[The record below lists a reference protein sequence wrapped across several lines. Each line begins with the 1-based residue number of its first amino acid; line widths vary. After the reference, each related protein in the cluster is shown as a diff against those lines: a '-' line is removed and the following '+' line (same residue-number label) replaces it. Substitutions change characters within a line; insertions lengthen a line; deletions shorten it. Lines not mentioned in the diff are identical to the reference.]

1 MFRNLTS
8 RLLLSVV
15 IIVLCGS
22 SVWADFEAGT
32 TAWNAGRTTEALT
45 QWQAAARGGDAR
57 AMLALGRA
65 YVKGLGV
72 PQDYIE
78 AHKWLN
84 LAAGQGNVEAA
95 AEREALAAKM
105 TPQQIALAQE
115 HARSWRSGATVDT
128 PKPADDSPTAAASP
142 VAGPP
147 PPHAIREAQAL
158 MAALGYKP
166 GPADG
171 RWGARTG
178 RAYAAFLR
186 DAGLPPGDVLTP
198 DALRA
203 MRAVAKRRNV
213 APPPPTQR
221 KPSPPPVD
229 LHRLVAS
236 GDIDRLKAALEGGA
250 DANARDG
257 TGWTPLMRAADKGHA
272 LLVPML
278 LKAGADANLR
288 APDGATALFMATLG
302 GHAEIIAALMKAGAD
317 HSIKGPQGKT
327 AVDVARLKFG
337 NYFHA
342 RERGVDQAVLELLK
356 VGGIPTEDAVE
367 VINQL
372 YTKCGMFTFPDAHET
387 ERHTKQSAERVDAD
401 TIKFVWQYYG
411 EDRRISYN
419 KSGRLKRLEATV
431 DLRLNLL
438 RVKMHPAAEKK
449 RPGVILTPNYGFPYK
464 NVGRGKDG
472 TLKRIFLRTCDDDM
486 ARELA
491 QILGEYAQ
499 L

>member
-1 MFRNLTS
+1 MLHNLTS
-8 RLLLSVV
+8 RLFLSVA
-15 IIVLCGS
+15 IIALCGS
-22 SVWADFEAGT
+22 SAWADFEAGT

-72 PQDYIE
+72 PQDYVE

-84 LAAGQGNVEAA
+84 LAAGQGNAEAA
-95 AEREALAAKM
+95 TEREALASKM
-105 TPQQIALAQE
+105 VPQQIAMAQDR
-115 HARSWRSGATVDT
+115 ARSWRSGATVDT

-288 APDGATALFMATLG
+288 APDGATALLMATLG
-302 GHAEIIAALMKAGAD
+302 GHAEIIAALMKARAD

-342 RERGVDQAVLELLK
+342 LQRGVDQAVLELLK
-356 VGGIPTEDAVE
+356 TGGIPTEDTVE
-367 VINQL
+367 VINEL
-372 YTKCGMFTFPDAHET
+372 FTSCGMFTWRDAHES
-387 ERHTKQSAERVDAD
+387 QSHYRISADRVDAD
-401 TIKFVWQYYG
+401 TIKFVWQFYG
-411 EDRRISYN
+411 KDRRMSYT
-419 KSGRLKRLEATV
+419 KFGIPRRWEGTV
-431 DLRLNLL
+431 NLSHNLL
-438 RVKMHPAAEKK
+438 RVKVSDKEVKLMAN
-449 RPGVILTPNYGFPYK
+449 RTFPNRDTANDKGGSVK
-464 NVGRGKDG
+464 SI
-472 TLKRIFLRTCDDDM
+472 IFDVCDEDT
-486 ARELA
+486 ARELG